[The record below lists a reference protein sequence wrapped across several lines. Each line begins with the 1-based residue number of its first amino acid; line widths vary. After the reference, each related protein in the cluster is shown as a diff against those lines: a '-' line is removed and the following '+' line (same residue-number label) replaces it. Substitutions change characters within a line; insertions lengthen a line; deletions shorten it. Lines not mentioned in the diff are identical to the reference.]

1 MESIAKVCNLKKK
14 VKQKLILN
22 NINFD
27 VKKGSILGLVGPNGA
42 GKTTTMKCMLGLT
55 NFQGS
60 IQSIS
65 KSKIGALIENPGIY
79 PFLSGYDNLK
89 IYARNKNNIE
99 SITKKLSMESY
110 INQKSSTYSLGMK
123 QMLGIAI
130 ALVNNPEFVILD
142 EPVNALDPEAILRVR
157 NVIKEMNSR
166 GITFLIS
173 SHILGELEKI
183 ISDILIMK
191 AGKIVYEGKVDDA
204 DNSSNLLYIDTSNN
218 ALAVKVLRS
227 VNINVTEDSN
237 QLVIE
242 KDNISTA
249 KLINVLNDK
258 NITVNSIENK
268 RHNLEHFILDVLKK
282 EDD

>member
-55 NFQGS
+55 NFQGN

-65 KSKIGALIENPGIY
+65 KAKIGALIENPGIY

-227 VNINVTEDSN
+227 VNINVTEDSD

-242 KDNISTA
+242 KDSINTA

-268 RHNLEHFILDVLKK
+268 RRNLEHFILDVLKK